1 VVTGV
6 ILVVLFVGS
15 YAYNW
20 QWTGFRDHGRLW
32 DWLSLLLVPVIVTVL
47 PIWYSLRQS
56 PVSDKTGEQQDQR
69 SSQGAKDHP

>member
-1 VVTGV
+1 V

-56 PVSDKTGEQQDQR
+56 PGSDKTGKQHDQQPV
-69 SSQGAKDHP
+69 QGTKDHS